1 MGRHINLYDRETKTL
16 STCLPSRGWR
26 RRGTEE
32 DIVSG
37 SIAERRQPCRPV
49 TTLQNWP
56 KGDGQKG
63 RDSHWTK
70 RPASSV
76 CSTRI
81 LTHFL
86 GHIRNRKFC
95 GPQVAYSPVVS
106 TSHFLTLPLAL
117 MIPCFPDNNQ
127 RQPWSPTS
135 PLLTPALQIPLLS
148 LGKAHNPLTHILFL
162 LPVAPNSTNQA
173 IFPLWPVMAQYE
185 TSFDSSLSRVL

>member
-16 STCLPSRGWR
+16 STCLPSTGWR
-26 RRGTEE
+26 KRGTEE

-37 SIAERRQPCRPV
+37 SIAERRQPCLPV

-63 RDSHWTK
+63 RDSHWTM
-70 RPASSV
+70 RPTSSV

-81 LTHFL
+81 LTHVL
-86 GHIRNRKFC
+86 GHIRIRKFC

-106 TSHFLTLPLAL
+106 TSHFLTLPFAS
-117 MIPCFPDNNQ
+117 PDNNQ

-135 PLLTPALQIPLLS
+135 PLHPPALQIPLLS
-148 LGKAHNPLTHILFL
+148 LGKAHNPLTLILFF
-162 LPVAPNSTNQA
+162 LPVAPDSTNQA
-173 IFPLWPVMAQYE
+173 IFPLWPVTAQYE
-185 TSFDSSLSRVL
+185 TSFDYSLFRVL